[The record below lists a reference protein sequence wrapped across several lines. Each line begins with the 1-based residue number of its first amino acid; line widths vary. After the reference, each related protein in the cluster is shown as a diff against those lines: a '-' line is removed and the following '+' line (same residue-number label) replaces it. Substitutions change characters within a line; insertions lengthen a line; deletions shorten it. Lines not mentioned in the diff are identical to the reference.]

1 MRIVSKL
8 LGAATAAVAIT
19 ALAATPAL
27 ADPPTGVTPKPRD
40 VVGVGSDTTQNLLD
54 QLSVDYN
61 ASHSTAQLFSWDAIN
76 PTNGAEHDTIQVK
89 SGSANCSIPRPFGS
103 SEGITALENTL
114 TTTGGQPCINYARSS
129 RARSGTDPATISFIN
144 LGGDAVTYATQPG
157 THAPN
162 NLTTAQ
168 LQGIYNCTLTN
179 WSQVGGTSAP
189 IAAMLPQNGSGTRSF
204 FLGAIGLTT
213 PGPCVSTSATRQGA
227 AGANDNTLE
236 ENEGVAP
243 SLNMNKADVIFPFS
257 VGKWIAEKFHSA
269 SCGTVAQCFAHPTN
283 CHPTASQNKFGCN
296 THGTMNLN
304 NINGTA
310 PTTGV
315 GGKTTINPGFT
326 PTFTRLLFIVVN
338 APQGTVPASLKSY
351 FGPTG
356 FTCTGALAKKHLKSY
371 GFLVLPNGTSAG
383 DCGFAQ

>member
-27 ADPPTGVTPKPRD
+27 ADPPTGTVPKPRD
-40 VVGVGSDTTQNLLD
+40 IVGVGSDTTQSVLD

-61 ASHSTAQLFSWDAIN
+61 ATHTVGRLFSWDAVN
-76 PTNGAEHDTIQVK
+76 PATGAQHETIQVK
-89 SGSANCSIPRPFGS
+89 SGSANCAIPRPFGS

-114 TTTGGQPCINYARSS
+114 KTTGGQPCINYARSS
-129 RARSGTDPATISFIN
+129 RARSSTDPATISFIN

-157 THAPN
+157 THAPA

-179 WSQVGGTSAP
+179 WSQVGGSSAP

-204 FLGAIGLTT
+204 FLGAIGLTA

-227 AGANDNTLE
+227 AGANDQTLE
-236 ENEGVAP
+236 ENEGVDP

-257 VGKWIAEKFHSA
+257 VGKWIAERFHSA
-269 SCGTVAQCFAHPTN
+269 SCGTVANCFAHPSQ
-283 CHPTASQNKFGCN
+283 CHPTATQNMFGCN
-296 THGTMNLN
+296 TSGTMKLN
-304 NINGTA
+304 SINSTA
-310 PTTGV
+310 PTLGTGAN
-315 GGKTTINPGFT
+315 TRINPGFT
-326 PTFTRLLFIVVN
+326 PTFTRLLFIVAN

>member
-1 MRIVSKL
+1 MRIVTKL

-27 ADPPTGVTPKPRD
+27 ADPPTGTVPKPRD
-40 VVGVGSDTTQNLLD
+40 IVGVGSDTTQSVLD

-61 ASHSTAQLFSWDAIN
+61 ATHTVGRLFSWDAVN
-76 PTNGAEHDTIQVK
+76 PATGAQHETIQVK
-89 SGSANCSIPRPFGS
+89 SGSANCAIPRPFGS

-114 TTTGGQPCINYARSS
+114 KTTGGQPCINYARSS
-129 RARSGTDPATISFIN
+129 RARSSTDPATISFIN

-157 THAPN
+157 THAPA

-204 FLGAIGLTT
+204 FLGAIGLTA

-227 AGANDNTLE
+227 AGANDQTLE
-236 ENEGVAP
+236 ENEGVDP

-257 VGKWIAEKFHSA
+257 VGKWIAERFHSA
-269 SCGTVAQCFAHPTN
+269 SCGTVANCFAHPSQ
-283 CHPTASQNKFGCN
+283 CHPTATQNMFGCN
-296 THGTMNLN
+296 TSGTMKLN
-304 NINGTA
+304 SINSTA
-310 PTTGV
+310 PTLGTGAN
-315 GGKTTINPGFT
+315 TRINPGFT
-326 PTFTRLLFIVVN
+326 PTFTRLLFIVAN
-338 APQGTVPASLKSY
+338 APQGTVPANLKSY